1 MEVRLPGLAG
11 KNFFAMKAWRLG
23 FSHRIR
29 CCDCVLGLSRPPTY
43 FFICWHAD
51 VLTVLRL
58 LGALMTMIHV
68 VNRKPEYMDMDMY
81 TSLQHMMKDVDV
93 QSTARRTR
101 NFVARYGIVLIGA
114 KHLYAEAAPAPAQ
127 FS

>member
-1 MEVRLPGLAG
+1 MTAYLDCPGHLHIFLSVGTRTYLPY
-11 KNFFAMKAWRLG
+11 
-23 FSHRIR
+23 SSVH
-29 CCDCVLGLSRPPTY
+29 
-43 FFICWHAD
+43 
-51 VLTVLRL
+51 VLRL

>member
-68 VNRKPEYMDMDMY
+68 VNRKPEYNHGHGHGHVHF
-81 TSLQHMMKDVDV
+81 T
-93 QSTARRTR
+93 TAHDERC
-101 NFVARYGIVLIGA
+101 
-114 KHLYAEAAPAPAQ
+114 
-127 FS
+127 